1 MDEMT
6 ILNRALYTLNQVSVE
21 GKKNLN
27 YLLGSI
33 QELERLKEL
42 LEKKEGVK

>member
-6 ILNRALYTLNQVSVE
+6 ILNRALYTLNQVSVK
-21 GKKNLN
+21 GKENMN

-33 QELERLKEL
+33 QELEHLKEL
-42 LEKKEGVK
+42 LKNQKEVK